1 MDFRIDASLVA
12 LQANSID
19 ASRAPANHMLSLKHQ
34 FENQSW
40 RKLKRFWLRISR
52 MKFFSKRTKSFG
64 VKIIQITR
72 NLNNGPLIPKGPIT
86 KCLVLYLFS
95 GAPLSLIL
103 TIRNLRVETPRM
115 IRMVLRQ
122 VEERVRAS
130 PPLQNRIPNRI
141 KEEHKFNQPSKF

>member
-64 VKIIQITR
+64 VKII
-72 NLNNGPLIPKGPIT
+72 
-86 KCLVLYLFS
+86 
-95 GAPLSLIL
+95 
-103 TIRNLRVETPRM
+103 
-115 IRMVLRQ
+115 
-122 VEERVRAS
+122 
-130 PPLQNRIPNRI
+130 
-141 KEEHKFNQPSKF
+141 